1 MKIGIVFHKD
11 PFRPPNS
18 IDIVRLR
25 AISAGFIQND
35 IEAEIIA
42 PVQMAGLLDNGV
54 RVCPVRVLSQRGR
67 YDVVK
72 TSYHYS
78 IELLD
83 RYSGPVISRIVRV
96 VDERLPVRDESNR
109 KRLLQCQSMI
119 RDRSEVVVL
128 NNMENQYRWQSLYG
142 AGLCTELIPNGCP
155 EEIPRKKA
163 NPYLSHEKVI
173 LFLGSVAAPRMVDM
187 LNQAVHLLAGR
198 ARIHLV
204 GLNKASMYGAGK
216 DYRLDPLIV
225 NHGELIE
232 SETWNY
238 IYHAHVGLAL
248 ATCIDA
254 FDNDISKI
262 VNYLRGGLPVLSEAP
277 ILNNDMILRAGYGK
291 VFRYGDVEDLV
302 VQCKELIDNPP
313 TQKKDSVMDYMIREH
328 GWRQRVNAYVRLFQS
343 ISNKKFG

>member
-25 AISAGFIQND
+25 AISAGLIEKD

-42 PVQMAGLLDNGV
+42 PVQMAGLLDNRI

-96 VDERLPVRDESNR
+96 VDERLPVRDEVNR
-109 KRLLQCQSMI
+109 KRLLKCQSMI

-142 AGLCTELIPNGCP
+142 ARLRTELIPNGCP
-155 EEIPRKKA
+155 EEIPRVKA
-163 NPYLSHEKVI
+163 NPYHSHEKVI

-187 LNQAVHLLAGR
+187 LNQAAHLLAGK

-204 GLNKASMYGAGK
+204 GLNKASMYGDGK
-216 DYRLDPLIV
+216 DYRLDSLIV

-248 ATCIDA
+248 ATGIDV

-262 VNYLRGGLPVLSEAP
+262 VNYLRGGLPVLSEDP
-277 ILNNDMILRAGYGK
+277 VLNNDMIRRTGYGK
-291 VFRYGDVEDLV
+291 VFRYGDAEDLV
-302 VQCKELIDNPP
+302 VQCKELINNPP
-313 TQKKDSVMDYMIREH
+313 MQKKDSVMAYMIREH
-328 GWRQRVNAYVRLFQS
+328 GWHQRVNTYARLFQS
-343 ISNKKFG
+343 ISNKKNG